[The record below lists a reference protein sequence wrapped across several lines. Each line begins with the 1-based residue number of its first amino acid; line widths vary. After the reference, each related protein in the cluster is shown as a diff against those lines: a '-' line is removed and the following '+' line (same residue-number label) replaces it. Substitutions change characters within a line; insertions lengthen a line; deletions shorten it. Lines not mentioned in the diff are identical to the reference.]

1 MKPSIVTFDLDGT
14 LIRNTNT
21 MELVCGMNGRFE
33 DCVKIQDQISIEKT
47 LDWVEGDYI
56 RADYMKGADMGQLD
70 AWVVSHA
77 KLIEGLDELLTKLI
91 ENDVVPILIT
101 SGPRQ
106 VAQCI
111 KKHFCFAEVYGS
123 EYEEENGCMTGRIL
137 RHIAHHGGKY
147 GCLVDY
153 CRAHGLDETR
163 SVAVGDSYSD
173 AEIFAHVPRAIAI
186 NYTPDLEGLAS
197 AYYKTENIMDI
208 LPALLEDF

>member
-1 MKPSIVTFDLDGT
+1 MKTSIVTFDLDGT

-33 DCVKIQDQISIEKT
+33 DCVKIQNQITIEKA

-56 RADYMKGADMGQLD
+56 RADYMKGADMRLLD
-70 AWVVSHA
+70 GWFANHA
-77 KLIEGLDELLTKLI
+77 QLIEGLDELLNKLV
-91 ENDVVPILIT
+91 ENNITPILIT

-106 VAQCI
+106 VAQCM
-111 KKHFCFAEVYGS
+111 KRRFRFAEVFGS
-123 EYEEENGCMTGRIL
+123 EYEEEDGYMTGIIL
-137 RHIAHHGGKY
+137 RHLAHHGGKY

-153 CRAHGLDETR
+153 CRTHGLDETR

-173 AEIFAHVPRAIAI
+173 AEIFANVPRAIAI
-186 NYTPDLEGLAS
+186 NYTPDLEGLAN
-197 AYYKTENIMDI
+197 AYYRTENIMDI